1 MAGLN
6 VAQIIDRAKQSGVN
20 LSNDQADGI
29 LKQTFSQSIF
39 GADPGKVD
47 ALIRTNYS
55 TPRYTTPGFTSP
67 SVGDS
72 TSTNTSNPQSY
83 IDAAMASYR
92 KANEPAIAN
101 LKASIPEQQTAYAN
115 ERTRL
120 QGKEG
125 TIKDRYKN
133 LIDSIKGNQVV
144 AETRQTT
151 TTNNELARRGITSD
165 SGVYQQEMTDTLNP
179 ITQQYTGLAKD
190 AAISQEEDLNDVS
203 GRISSLTNEESAA
216 IRSILG
222 NIASLESGGATSGIN
237 TGLSLFSQDRARE
250 DSARALEAEK
260 ALQEA
265 DRAFKEKQFQES
277 IRQFNTQEGRL
288 TKSSQDDSGLG
299 SLLSMLGGLSQATA
313 PQKQVIGRL
322 PDGRYLW
329 SDGSAGWTGG
339 K

>member
-6 VAQIIDRAKQSGVN
+6 VAQIIDRARQTGVN
-20 LSNDQADGI
+20 LSNEQADGI
-29 LKQTFSQSIF
+29 LKQTFSQSIY

-55 TPRYTTPGFTSP
+55 SPGFTSP
-67 SVGDS
+67 GSGGS
-72 TSTNTSNPQSY
+72 TGGSTDPKTY
-83 IDAAMASYR
+83 IDQAVNAFKR
-92 KANEPAIAN
+92 ANEPAISN
-101 LKASIPEQQTAYAN
+101 LRATIPEQQKMFKD

-120 QGKEG
+120 EGQVG

-133 LIDSIKGNQVV
+133 LIDSIKGNQKV

-151 TTNNELARRGITSD
+151 TTNNELARRGITND
-165 SGVYQQEMTDTLNP
+165 SGVFEQEMTNAVNP
-179 ITQQYTGLAKD
+179 ITQQYTGIAKD
-190 AAISQEEDLNDVS
+190 AAISQEEDLQDNS
-203 GRISSLTNEESAA
+203 ARITGLTNEESAA

-222 NIASLESGGATSGIN
+222 NIAGLESGAANSGIS
-237 TGLSLFSQDRARE
+237 TGLSLFSQDRTRE
-250 DSARALEAEK
+250 DQLRASEAEK

-288 TKSSQDDSGLG
+288 GQKDDGGIG
-299 SLLSMLGGLSQATA
+299 SLLSMFGGLQNQT
-313 PQKQVIGRL
+313 PQKTVIGRL

-329 SDGSAGWTGG
+329 SDGTAGWTGG

>member
-6 VAQIIDRAKQSGVN
+6 TAQIVDRAKQSGVN
-20 LSNDQADGI
+20 LSNEQADSI

-55 TPRYTTPGFTSP
+55 TPSYSSSSGGFGG
-67 SVGDS
+67 V
-72 TSTNTSNPQSY
+72 NTSNPQSY
-83 IDAAMASYR
+83 IDSAVNAY
-92 KANEPAIAN
+92 KEANKPAIQSLQSA
-101 LKASIPEQQTAYAN
+101 IPEQKTAFAN

-120 QGKEG
+120 QGQEG

-165 SGVYQQEMTDTLNP
+165 SGVFEQEMTNVLNP

-190 AAISQEEDLNDVS
+190 AAISQEADLKDLS
-203 GRISSLTNEESAA
+203 SSITSLTDQESSA
-216 IRSILG
+216 IRSILN
-222 NIASLESGGATSGIN
+222 NIANLESGGATSGIS
-237 TGLSLFSQDRARE
+237 TGLNLFSQDRSRE
-250 DSARALEAEK
+250 DNARAMEAEK

-265 DRAFKEKQFQES
+265 DRAFKEKQFNES

-288 TKSSQDDSGLG
+288 SKSSQDDSGIGALMSMFGG
-299 SLLSMLGGLSQATA
+299 SLQATQ
-313 PQKQVIGRL
+313 PQKTVIGRL